1 MGQFLQQGHPC
12 FFETLFTLSE
22 EGTGAAMDYPI
33 PETALDYLVGKTL
46 NQINKCAERGV
57 FDAHV
62 KAGIPRGNA
71 DVFLRSAVRRVGAAG
86 GGVSFRPAGRGGLQ
100 AGDPGPH
107 SRTCG
112 IGAVCRRR
120 KKQKSNSLK
129 RVAFSISQSYHR
141 KRLLLCA
148 YAVEPAEK
156 LVQHY
161 DFVGSEHADFLNN
174 RNGFRSFLQCMQRLL
189 E

>member
-62 KAGIPRGNA
+62 KAGIPVIEISMPSQDAYHVGMLMYFFE
-71 DVFLRSAVRRVGAAG
+71 VQCAV
-86 GGVSFRPAGRGGLQ
+86 
-100 AGDPGPH
+100 
-107 SRTCG
+107 
-112 IGAVCRRR
+112 
-120 KKQKSNSLK
+120 
-129 RVAFSISQSYHR
+129 SISQSYHR
-141 KRLLLCA
+141 KCLLLCA